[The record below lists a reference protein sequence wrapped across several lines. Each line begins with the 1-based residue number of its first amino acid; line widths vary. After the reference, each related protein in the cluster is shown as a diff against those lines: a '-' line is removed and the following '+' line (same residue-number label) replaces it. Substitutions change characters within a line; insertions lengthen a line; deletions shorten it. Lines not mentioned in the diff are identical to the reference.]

1 MTASAPVAGGRAPE
15 GFIGRAEPLSPA
27 GLAAALEVLG
37 GRPEALWTVVKVET
51 SGRGF
56 LPDRRP
62 QILFERHEFSRRTAG
77 RFDASHPEISGKP
90 GGYGAGGAHQ
100 HDRLLQA
107 LSLHRLA
114 ALESASWGLGQI
126 LGYNAGLAGHSDA
139 EGMVAAF
146 CDGEDQ
152 QILGMAR
159 FLRSR
164 KLDQVLTR
172 GDWAAFARGY
182 NGPGY
187 AANRYDE
194 KLAASHSSLLV
205 SGLPDLELRAVQLRL
220 TYEGLD
226 PGPVDGVV
234 GVRTRAAA
242 ARFRALH
249 GLTGGEAVD
258 EALAAALRGR
268 SRATAET
275 SAPDRPRVPTRIRQA
290 LLAGLG
296 FDVGPVDDR
305 EGPLTRGAVSRAVE
319 GGAASAEL
327 ITRLRAIAP
336 GSASLR
342 DVVRQ
347 AQRALQ
353 ALGFEPGAD
362 DGLWGPRTQ
371 AAATAFRAAAGL
383 PQGSGFDAALAAA
396 LLSH

>member
-1 MTASAPVAGGRAPE
+1 MTASAPVAGSPAPK
-15 GFIGRAEPLSPA
+15 GFIGRAEPLSPS

-37 GRPEALWTVVKVET
+37 VRPEALWTVVTVET

-62 QILFERHEFSRRTAG
+62 QLLFERHEFSRRTEG

-100 HDRLLQA
+100 HDRLLEA
-107 LSLHRLA
+107 LALHRRA

-139 EGMVAAF
+139 EDMVAAF
-146 CDGEDQ
+146 CEGEDQ
-152 QILGMAR
+152 QVLGIAR
-159 FLRSR
+159 FLRGR
-164 KLDQVLTR
+164 KLDQVLAR

-194 KLAASHSSLLV
+194 KLAASHSRLLG

-234 GVRTRAAA
+234 GARTRAAA

-249 GLTGGEAVD
+249 GLSGGEAID
-258 EALAAALRGR
+258 EALADALRARGPV
-268 SRATAET
+268 AVAAE
-275 SAPDRPRVPTRIRQA
+275 APDRPRVPTRIRQA
-290 LLAGLG
+290 LLAGVG
-296 FDVGPVDDR
+296 FDVGPVDGRD
-305 EGPLTRGAVSRAVE
+305 GPLTRSAVSRAVE

-327 ITRLRAIAP
+327 LARLRAVAP
-336 GSASLR
+336 GSASAR
-342 DVVRQ
+342 EVVRQ

-362 DGLWGPRTQ
+362 DGVWGPRTQ
-371 AAATAFRAAAGL
+371 AAADAFRAAADL
-383 PQGSGFDAALAAA
+383 PQESGFDAALAAA